1 MGMNF
6 SRIFG
11 GLFGKK
17 EMRAYSNCR
26 FAMSL
31 STFSILTRFLGILM
45 VTLTF

>member
-17 EMRAYSNCR
+17 EMRAYSFAV
-26 FAMSL
+26 FAMSPHV
-31 STFSILTRFLGILM
+31 SDPNFAF
-45 VTLTF
+45 